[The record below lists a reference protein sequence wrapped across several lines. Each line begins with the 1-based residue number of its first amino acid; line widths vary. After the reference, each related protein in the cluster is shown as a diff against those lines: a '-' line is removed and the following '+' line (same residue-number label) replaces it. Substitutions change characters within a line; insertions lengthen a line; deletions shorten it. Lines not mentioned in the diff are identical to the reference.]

1 MRAVIMMSEGIEK
14 LVKNKK
20 ISQEEIQNIL
30 TRFGKNDWGELNED
44 DKEEQDRM
52 LIEILNLMKFL
63 LVYILLIIFSFGLR
77 VNMIIIKKNWVL
89 R

>member
-30 TRFGKNDWGELNED
+30 TN
-44 DKEEQDRM
+44 
-52 LIEILNLMKFL
+52 
-63 LVYILLIIFSFGLR
+63 
-77 VNMIIIKKNWVL
+77 
-89 R
+89 